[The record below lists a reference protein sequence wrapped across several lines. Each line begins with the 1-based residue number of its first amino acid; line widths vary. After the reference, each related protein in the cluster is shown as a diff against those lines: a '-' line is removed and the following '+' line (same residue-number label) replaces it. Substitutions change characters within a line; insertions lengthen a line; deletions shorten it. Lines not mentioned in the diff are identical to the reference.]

1 MIMNDNVSAYNS
13 SPAPNSVVTPENT
26 ADTAASS
33 HDKDTSPA
41 VLIVNAKSRKGKQ
54 AFAQARDCL
63 QQNGVTL
70 RDAQA
75 LEDPSR
81 LNDIIT
87 KHLHGGVTRFVIG
100 GGDGTLRTAAG
111 LLANTNATLGVLPLG
126 TVNDFARNLTIEANI
141 PAACKV
147 IADGHTA
154 TIDIGQA
161 NDDHFIITASIGF
174 SAQSQLSL
182 NPRLKKMFGPLG
194 YFIASLLALRRL
206 RDLKVTVR
214 HAEGDEAIDALQV
227 GVIKGHYWMGGEIE
241 IPGVDLQTDCFA
253 FYGVPAHQRRSY
265 LSLARHLRRGDFFH
279 MPGLRAFTTADV
291 TLETPTPQPLVL
303 DGDICGQTPVR
314 LRVLCDALR
323 VCVPA
328 DYANKKPQ
336 N

>member
-1 MIMNDNVSAYNS
+1 MNNNISTSDFSSA
-13 SPAPNSVVTPENT
+13 PTAAGMPENT
-26 ADTAASS
+26 SDTTAPLR
-33 HDKDTSPA
+33 DKDTSPA
-41 VLIVNAKSRKGKQ
+41 VLIVNAKSRKGQQ

-63 QQNGVTL
+63 KQNGVAL

-75 LEDPSR
+75 LQDPSR

-87 KHLHGGVTRFVIG
+87 KHLHDGVTRFVVG
-100 GGDGTLRTAAG
+100 GGDGTFRTVAG
-111 LLANTNATLGVLPLG
+111 LLANTDATLGVLPLG
-126 TVNDFARNLTIEANI
+126 TVNDFARNLTIKADI

-147 IADGHTA
+147 IAEGHTA
-154 TIDIGQA
+154 TVDIGQA

-182 NPRLKKMFGPLG
+182 NPRLKKLFGPLG

-206 RDLKVTVR
+206 RDLKVTAR

-328 DYANKKPQ
+328 DYPNAKPQ
-336 N
+336 K

>member
-1 MIMNDNVSAYNS
+1 MDNNVSAS
-13 SPAPNSVVTPENT
+13 DLPPAAAAVGTPEK
-26 ADTAASS
+26 AAGAAGALR
-33 HDKDTSPA
+33 DKDTSPA
-41 VLIVNAKSRKGKQ
+41 VLIVNAKSRKGQQ

-63 QQNGVTL
+63 KQNGVTL

-75 LEDPSR
+75 LQDPSH

-87 KHLHGGVTRFVIG
+87 QHLRDGVTRFVVG
-100 GGDGTLRTAAG
+100 GGDGTFRTVAG
-111 LLANTNATLGVLPLG
+111 LLANTDAVLGVLPLG
-126 TVNDFARNLTIEANI
+126 TVNDFARNLAIPANI

-147 IADGHTA
+147 ITDGHTA
-154 TIDIGQA
+154 TVDIGQA

-174 SAQSQLSL
+174 SAQAQLSL
-182 NPRLKKMFGPLG
+182 NPRLKKLFGPLG

-303 DGDICGQTPVR
+303 DGDICGETPVR

-328 DYANKKPQ
+328 DYPNKKSEK
-336 N
+336 